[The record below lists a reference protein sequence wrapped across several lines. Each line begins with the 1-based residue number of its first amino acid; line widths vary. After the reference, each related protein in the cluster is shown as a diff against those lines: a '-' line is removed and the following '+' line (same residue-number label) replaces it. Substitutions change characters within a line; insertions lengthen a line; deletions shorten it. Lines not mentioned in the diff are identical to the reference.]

1 MQPVSANYV
10 DAAQGLALR
19 ADPPR
24 VGSKQEAATEDVA
37 ALMRL
42 LARAHEALTGAGIPA
57 EGALLAR
64 LARLIEERNQLRVQ
78 LYEAAK

>member
-1 MQPVSANYV
+1 VTSEWLIPVSCMA
-10 DAAQGLALR
+10 GL
-19 ADPPR
+19 
-24 VGSKQEAATEDVA
+24 VVMA

-64 LARLIEERNQLRVQ
+64 LARLIEERNQLRAQ
-78 LYEAAK
+78 LYEATK